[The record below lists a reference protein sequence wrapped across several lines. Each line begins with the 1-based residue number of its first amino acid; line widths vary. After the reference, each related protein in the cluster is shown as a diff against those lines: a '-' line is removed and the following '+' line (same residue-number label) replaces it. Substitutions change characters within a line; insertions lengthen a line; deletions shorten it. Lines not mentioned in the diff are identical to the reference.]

1 MATISQNGNN
11 VTVTTSATTDGGSA
25 STTTLTTN
33 FYAGRPAANIAVGL
47 GALMDKKQTQMTTIL
62 SGGGLDSTKLATLN
76 MLQNDIANLSNAQ
89 KAIQNSQREMAKII
103 SG

>member
-1 MATISQNGNN
+1 MATISHNGSS
-11 VTVTTSATTDGGSA
+11 VTVTTSTVSDGGSPT
-25 STTTLTTN
+25 TTTLSTD

-47 GALMDKKQTQMTTIL
+47 GALMDNKQTQMTNIL
-62 SGGGLDSTKLATLN
+62 SDGGLNSTKLATLN
-76 MLQNDIANLSNAQ
+76 QLQNDIANLSNAQ